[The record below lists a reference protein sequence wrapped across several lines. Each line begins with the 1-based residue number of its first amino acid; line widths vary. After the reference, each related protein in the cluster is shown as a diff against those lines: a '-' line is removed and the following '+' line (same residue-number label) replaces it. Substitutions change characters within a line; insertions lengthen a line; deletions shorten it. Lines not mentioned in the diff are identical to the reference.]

1 MKIYRS
7 LDQIEYNKK
16 TIVSIGMF
24 DGTHRA
30 HREIIRKIVE
40 KAKSI
45 HGRSLVITFDPH
57 PKEVVTGG
65 KRQVDL
71 LSTMNE
77 KTEFFKKHGVDAVFI
92 IPFTYEFSRLTFEEF
107 YLTYIVRG
115 VGVSGVVE
123 GNNHQFGRD
132 REAGMSQVVALGHK
146 YDFTVETLPLM
157 KEGDNVIS
165 SSTVRDFLRIGNIPV
180 ANRIQGFEYCFS
192 GTVVRGHGRGKKLG
206 YPTANIRLEEPKKLI
221 PKIGVYAVHIL
232 VRGTWYNGMMSIGFN
247 PTFSDV
253 HERTTE
259 VNIFDFD
266 MDIYDDVVTVRCIE
280 RTRDEMKF
288 NSVDELVAEMGR
300 DKDYTQSIL
309 KNYKLINQ

>member
-1 MKIYRS
+1 MKIFRS

-30 HREIIRKIVE
+30 HQEIINNIVE
-40 KAKSI
+40 KAKAI
-45 HGRSLVITFDPH
+45 NGRSLVVTFDPH
-57 PKEVVTGG
+57 PKEVVTSG

-71 LSTMNE
+71 LSTVNE
-77 KTEFFKKHGVDAVFI
+77 KMTFFEKNHVDAVFI
-92 IPFTYEFSRLTFEEF
+92 IPFTYDFSRLTFEEF
-107 YLTYIVRG
+107 YLKYIIHG
-115 VGVSGVVE
+115 VGISGVVE

-132 REAGMSQVVALGHK
+132 REAGMNQVSELGK
-146 YDFTVETLPLM
+146 QYDFSVETIPLL
-157 KEGDNVIS
+157 KEGENVIS
-165 SSTVRDFLRIGNIPV
+165 SSTVRDFLRIGNIPI
-180 ANRIQGFEYCFS
+180 ANRILGFEYCFT

-232 VRGTWYNGMMSIGFN
+232 VRGIWYDGMMSIGDN
-247 PTFSDV
+247 PTFDDV

-288 NSVDELVAEMGR
+288 NSVDDLITEMGR
-300 DKDYTQSIL
+300 DKSQTKLIL
-309 KNYKLINQ
+309 KKYKLINQ